1 LDDAFAIADRPTL
14 KAVEPRRLLDVL
26 SALCDEVG
34 SRAGGEDPH
43 ADDAEPAGEWP
54 PGAMLSEEDEQLV
67 AGLRGGLATL
77 AGALRVRLVQAP
89 AAVRGALDGAELL
102 ARSEILSGRR
112 ERLPQLL
119 PSFAFLVVL
128 PLVGKS
134 EALRISRRADALLE
148 RSGRSD

>member
-1 LDDAFAIADRPTL
+1 MDDAFAIADRPTP
-14 KAVEPRRLLDVL
+14 KAVEPKRLLDVL

-34 SRAGGEDPH
+34 SKAVGEEPH
-43 ADDAEPAGEWP
+43 AAEPTGEWP

-134 EALRISRRADALLE
+134 EALRISRRADALLDG
-148 RSGRSD
+148 SGRSD